1 MNKIHYLVS
10 YCFQSVSLTLTSS
23 FTLENIDFN
32 NQEIELENTY
42 NLAWI
47 INADLKLRTLDA
59 IQICSAIKMRIYDS
73 IEIQYFLTNDQNI
86 LNQKTEIFQK
96 SRILPIS
103 TESLREI
110 LESRKVERNNKEEK
124 A

>member
-1 MNKIHYLVS
+1 
-10 YCFQSVSLTLTSS
+10 
-23 FTLENIDFN
+23 
-32 NQEIELENTY
+32 
-42 NLAWI
+42 
-47 INADLKLRTLDA
+47 
-59 IQICSAIKMRIYDS
+59 MRIYDS